1 MIDEIRW
8 RQRRRAGEGGLQG
21 IGDFLDDTMI
31 ATGMPGPEEEIELA
45 DSLRVIRDA
54 VDQLENDRVRR
65 CVQLWLGGSDVQGIA
80 RQRGLSAGQV
90 RGLLQRG
97 RSEIIRRAAAAFA

>member
-31 ATGMPGPEEEIELA
+31 EATGMPGPEEEIELA

-65 CVQLWLGGSDVQGIA
+65 CVQLWLGAPTFKGPHD
-80 RQRGLSAGQV
+80 SA
-90 RGLLQRG
+90 
-97 RSEIIRRAAAAFA
+97 A